1 MNGANFFLILHE
13 IFGFGRLHKL
23 RAAMTKAA
31 IIPRHYQNLSTLD
44 AAAIIYAMATIKT
57 TDHVIA
63 GALLA
68 KNIVSPGYND
78 TIRNLQFWLQA
89 GGEDLRFALIFE
101 NGCGVF
107 EYMDG
112 RHEISLGHTK
122 EVSPLTGE
130 PLYIA
135 GSVFETLQNAVQN
148 EGL

>member
-1 MNGANFFLILHE
+1 MNTANFFLILHE

-31 IIPRHYQNLSTLD
+31 IIPRHYHNLSTLD

-57 TDHVIA
+57 TDHVMA

-68 KNIVSPGYND
+68 KNLVNPGYND
-78 TIRNLQFWLQA
+78 TIRKLQHCLQTD
-89 GGEDLRFALIFE
+89 GEGLRFALVFE

-107 EYMDG
+107 EYDG
-112 RHEISLGHTK
+112 SSEFSLGHAK
-122 EVSPLTGE
+122 EAEPLTGE

-135 GSVFETLQNAVQN
+135 GSVFETLQNAIN
-148 EGL
+148 NA